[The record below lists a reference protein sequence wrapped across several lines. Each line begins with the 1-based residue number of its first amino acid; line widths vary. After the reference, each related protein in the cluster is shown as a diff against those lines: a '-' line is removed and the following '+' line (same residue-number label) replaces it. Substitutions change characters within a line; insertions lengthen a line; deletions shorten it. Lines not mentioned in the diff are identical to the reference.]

1 MLIVFLV
8 NTSVRKFR
16 SLYTSKYAKYTKY
29 TKALIAYTENTNIY
43 IYICMAIAIYKRLYG
58 VGILEK
64 SSREAKENLERT
76 AHHDLLGFLAPYF
89 DLEEIL
95 FTTPLRSP
103 APLITWYFTPG
114 KSWQRPP
121 LTYTI
126 ECSWASWPSPGIY
139 ADTTFPLV
147 KRTLHAFL
155 CAEFG
160 FLGFKTITRNTTP
173 FRWGHWSSCGAVLI
187 FLRLGGPEPLLIWFN
202 VACIVVVEENSL
214 CACLKGVHHVLDIN
228 LDNMALV
235 GLLQF
240 WCTCKFSVFSL
251 VICVFSPQIVLS
263 LG

>member
-16 SLYTSKYAKYTKY
+16 SLYTTKYAKYTKY

-64 SSREAKENLERT
+64 SSREPKENLQRT

-114 KSWQRPP
+114 KS
-121 LTYTI
+121 
-126 ECSWASWPSPGIY
+126 
-139 ADTTFPLV
+139 
-147 KRTLHAFL
+147 
-155 CAEFG
+155 
-160 FLGFKTITRNTTP
+160 
-173 FRWGHWSSCGAVLI
+173 
-187 FLRLGGPEPLLIWFN
+187 
-202 VACIVVVEENSL
+202 
-214 CACLKGVHHVLDIN
+214 
-228 LDNMALV
+228 
-235 GLLQF
+235 
-240 WCTCKFSVFSL
+240 
-251 VICVFSPQIVLS
+251 
-263 LG
+263 